1 MQLQRDEYLE
11 LLHQVNYTAALFR
24 RAFIA
29 AYGSPEKELFEQAG
43 GSTGKPRG
51 YGKIL
56 ATLSREDGITQSE
69 LAARLS
75 IRPQSLT
82 AALTKLEQG
91 GYITRQRGLSDRR
104 EQLVLI
110 TPSGR
115 RHSANIQ
122 DCRRKTAEE
131 MFACLSDEE
140 RGQLSALLARVTE
153 SFENS
158 RGGA

>member
-29 AYGSPEKELFEQAG
+29 AYGSPEKELFEQTG
-43 GSTGKPRG
+43 GSAKPRG

-82 AALTKLEQG
+82 AALTKLEG
-91 GYITRQRGLSDRR
+91 AGYITRQRGLSDRR

-131 MFACLSDEE
+131 MFACLSAEE

-153 SFENS
+153 SFENG